1 MQIRFRSNPFG
12 ENETAKTVHRTKL
25 NVLCSLIYEIHK
37 LEHEIRSKDE
47 ELSVRRKDIL
57 INFEIDHATL
67 LSTVHKSLFFGNV
80 VALIFI
86 LIHLIFHLIFSI

>member
-25 NVLCSLIYEIHK
+25 NVLRSLIYEIHK

-67 LSTVHKSLFFGNV
+67 LSTTVHKSLFFGNV
-80 VALIFI
+80 VPLIFI
-86 LIHLIFHLIFSI
+86 LIFT